1 MGKFVL
7 KFTVL
12 QLKKIILSFFL
23 LVFVANSGFF
33 FAQSFIELR
42 AKYGD
47 LEENDERALPFIKHY
62 IDKAKRE
69 KDYTHLAQ
77 GYLDESYYNSNVDVK
92 LKYADS
98 AIASANNSSNNELI
112 VTAHMTKGTLIYFYF

>member
-1 MGKFVL
+1 
-7 KFTVL
+7 
-12 QLKKIILSFFL
+12 

-62 IDKAKRE
+62 IDKAKKKKIIRIWH
-69 KDYTHLAQ
+69 KVILMQ
-77 GYLDESYYNSNVDVK
+77 G
-92 LKYADS
+92 
-98 AIASANNSSNNELI
+98 II
-112 VTAHMTKGTLIYFYF
+112 MQMHQ

>member
-1 MGKFVL
+1 ML

-23 LVFVANSGFF
+23 LVLLPIAVSF

-69 KDYTHLAQ
+69 KRL
-77 GYLDESYYNSNVDVK
+77 
-92 LKYADS
+92 YAF
-98 AIASANNSSNNELI
+98 
-112 VTAHMTKGTLIYFYF
+112 GTRLF